1 MLSQGLLITAANMG
15 GVWCYE
21 CCMPIEVGNEKS
33 VVVVSLMELSKE
45 SRDTVDGNNYPWMFM
60 ELQMRKL
67 VPPPSSSRTS

>member
-21 CCMPIEVGNEKS
+21 CCMGCVKLHVLPIEVGNEKS

-60 ELQMRKL
+60 
-67 VPPPSSSRTS
+67 